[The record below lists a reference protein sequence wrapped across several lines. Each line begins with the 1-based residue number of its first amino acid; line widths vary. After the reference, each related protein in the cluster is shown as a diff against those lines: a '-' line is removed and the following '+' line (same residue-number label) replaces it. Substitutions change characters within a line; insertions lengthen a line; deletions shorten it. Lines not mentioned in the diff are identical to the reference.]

1 MWAIVKKDFKSFF
14 YSPIGYVAVAIFL
27 ALMAVFMYLF
37 AATTKVIDFN
47 YVYCYVAKF
56 ALPIIVAALTMK
68 SFAEEKN
75 KSTDNLL
82 YTASRKNLPIIVGK
96 VLAVVLVIFVAIVIS
111 FLYCLIFAKYGA
123 INGRLFITIGS
134 LILLTFAYASV
145 GVLIS
150 SLTESQVIAALFT
163 LVFLL
168 LPSFFSYGD
177 GIFSYLGL
185 IEFYSQICDGKL
197 SFGSI
202 FAFVSFSIT
211 CIALAT
217 IEMKRNKKIN

>member
-82 YTASRKNLPIIVGK
+82 YTASRKSLPIIVGK